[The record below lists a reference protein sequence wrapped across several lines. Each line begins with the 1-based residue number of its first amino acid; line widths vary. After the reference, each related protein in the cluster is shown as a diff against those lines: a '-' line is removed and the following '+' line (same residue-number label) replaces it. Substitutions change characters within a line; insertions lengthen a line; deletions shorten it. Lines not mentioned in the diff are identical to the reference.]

1 MTGVRVVLDS
11 NIYVSA
17 LTFPGGSG
25 DAAIGA
31 LLDGRYTALIS
42 ESILGEVLGVLGR
55 KFSRDVDELARVAL
69 FLSELT
75 EHVDPA
81 SRISVLDDEPDN
93 RVLECAVSGRADM
106 IVTGDRAMLSLG
118 TFKDIE
124 VVSLRAFLGRLQVE
138 P

>member
-1 MTGVRVVLDS
+1 VRVVLDS

-17 LTFPGGSG
+17 LTLPGGSA
-25 DAAIGA
+25 DAAISA
-31 LLDGRYTALIS
+31 LLEGRYTALLS
-42 ESILGEVLGVLGR
+42 EPILGEVLGVLGR
-55 KFSRDVDELARVAL
+55 KFSRDVEELARVAL

-75 EHVDPA
+75 EHVDPI
-81 SRISVLDDEPDN
+81 SRIEVLNDEPDN
-93 RVLECAVSGRADM
+93 RILECAVTGRADI

-124 VVSLRAFLGRLQVE
+124 VVSLRAFLGRVQLD